1 MPCQSVRLHRHGKET
16 LLVVTEPG
24 EIHAVIGEVSTGMGT
39 PQNDSRFPEEAK

>member
-24 EIHAVIGEVSTGMGT
+24 EIHAVIGEVSTGMGP
-39 PQNDSRFPEEAK
+39 PQHDSRFPEEAK